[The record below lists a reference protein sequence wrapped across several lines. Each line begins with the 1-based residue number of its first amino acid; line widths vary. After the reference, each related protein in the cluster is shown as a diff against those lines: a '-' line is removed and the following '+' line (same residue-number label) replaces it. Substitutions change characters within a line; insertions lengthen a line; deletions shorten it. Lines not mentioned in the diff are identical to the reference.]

1 MVSCNAGAGAHEP
14 LHPWIR
20 NAAASCL
27 TGARHPSAGR
37 VLVWRVFQHNIKLIC
52 KLIMYILLYFYSFP
66 KTRHDLV
73 EVDIQNIQTVFTP
86 DCQISIDTIVCI
98 DQARNRWAGLVYLEQ
113 SCKRLISEVQSRR
126 RHHQSLLLVE
136 IENYQC
142 FHI

>member
-14 LHPWIR
+14 LSHPWIR

-27 TGARHPSAGR
+27 TGDRHPSAGR

-73 EVDIQNIQTVFTP
+73 EVDI
-86 DCQISIDTIVCI
+86 
-98 DQARNRWAGLVYLEQ
+98 
-113 SCKRLISEVQSRR
+113 
-126 RHHQSLLLVE
+126 
-136 IENYQC
+136 
-142 FHI
+142 